1 MDMPLEVSGFPTNL
15 HLQHFRPAP
24 PPREKWSLMIVQDLQ
39 KSPFWNLNIPQLGRF
54 FVSSNHRI
62 WKKSCATHHLTTKT
76 SCSLQPSFGI
86 NSEFFPVPVLQEN
99 PELPGAF
106 CRPPK
111 IDAGMRLVGEHS
123 PVQNLFRIQG
133 MLRVGRRR
141 PRSVSWAHWQWLQNA
156 PSKRHISLLL
166 LLLLQW
172 WDRTLGKMDR
182 YSVVSLKD
190 VLGERHEKAKDSDME
205 KNHRPSIVF
214 FHDVSSQVSSS
225 FRLRTTR
232 ILAEQYFLP
241 ITKCVSIYSPGA
253 PNLLKVGP
261 FSEMEHDSRMCPL
274 GPTRCMLLS
283 YLLSSSK
290 STTHAVACRSTEILS
305 LFRMIHQQWNLPS
318 HDLRTLGILQH
329 KTTFV
334 KRQTKT
340 YSKLWIGYRIHSIR
354 S

>member
-1 MDMPLEVSGFPTNL
+1 MRLEVSGFPTNL

-24 PPREKWSLMIVQDLQ
+24 PPRAKWSLMILQDLQ
-39 KSPFWNLNIPQLGRF
+39 KSSEITILNFEHPTIGTF

-62 WKKSCATHHLTTKT
+62 WKRSCATHHLTTKT
-76 SCSLQPSFGI
+76 SCSLQRSFGI

-111 IDAGMRLVGEHS
+111 LERYEDAWRTQPTEFVSRNSGNVESWKGS
-123 PVQNLFRIQG
+123 GKPP
-133 MLRVGRRR
+133 GRRAL

-205 KNHRPSIVF
+205 KNHRPSMMFQVK
-214 FHDVSSQVSSS
+214 FHQVSDWGQPE
-225 FRLRTTR
+225 F
-232 ILAEQYFLP
+232 
-241 ITKCVSIYSPGA
+241 
-253 PNLLKVGP
+253 
-261 FSEMEHDSRMCPL
+261 
-274 GPTRCMLLS
+274 
-283 YLLSSSK
+283 
-290 STTHAVACRSTEILS
+290 
-305 LFRMIHQQWNLPS
+305 
-318 HDLRTLGILQH
+318 
-329 KTTFV
+329 
-334 KRQTKT
+334 
-340 YSKLWIGYRIHSIR
+340 
-354 S
+354 